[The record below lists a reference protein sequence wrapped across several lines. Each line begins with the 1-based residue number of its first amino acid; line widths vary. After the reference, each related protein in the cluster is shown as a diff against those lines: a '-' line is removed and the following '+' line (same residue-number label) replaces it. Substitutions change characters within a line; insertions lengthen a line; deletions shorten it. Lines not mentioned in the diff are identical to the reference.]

1 MTFFVAVWSLFLA
14 AGFVA
19 LSLVLLIG
27 DLFPVACSYCFFSV
41 LFHVLV
47 LVVTSISLGWL
58 GMIFRSSFVDFRF
71 WVPSCSVGGVQR

>member
-19 LSLVLLIG
+19 LLLVLLFG
-27 DLFPVACSYCFFSV
+27 DLFPVACSYCFSSV
-41 LFHVLV
+41 LFSALV

-58 GMIFRSSFVDFRF
+58 GMIFGSSFVDFRF
-71 WVPSCSVGGVQR
+71 WVPYCPVGSVQR